1 MLRTVFRTRSIAA
14 LVTRPVSEG
23 EESLGGVLLIVSD
36 EVTLSQAAF
45 LPPPQMAGKPRA
57 AGRRG
62 RGQDVLGGP

>member
-1 MLRTVFRTRSIAA
+1 LSLARQRKRV
-14 LVTRPVSEG
+14 LLPVVRPVSEG
-23 EESLGGVLLIVSD
+23 EEAFGGLLFIALD

-45 LPPPQMAGKPRA
+45 LPQPQMAGKPRA